1 MEIKIF
7 FLNVLIKKIFFF
19 IINSRN
25 ESVYK
30 KTLYRIKGGF
40 IMLLLIVLA
49 AIVAL
54 LLLITWAKLN
64 PFVALII
71 TAIGVGLATG
81 MPIIS
86 PDPAKAPGIIDSLKA
101 GMGNTL
107 GFLAIVLA
115 LGTMLGKMMAESGG
129 AERIAQT
136 LISRFGEKNVHWA
149 MMFVAFI
156 VGIPVFFQVGFVLL
170 VPLVF
175 TIARQTGVSLVK
187 IGVPLVA
194 GLSVVHGLVPPHPAA
209 MAAVGIFKADV
220 GLTIL
225 YSIIVGLPT
234 AILAGPL
241 YGNWIG
247 KRIHKTVP
255 KEIGEQLT
263 EHKEAKELPGF
274 FNTVF
279 TVLVPVILMLAA
291 SIAELALAKDSAAF
305 KVFKFLG
312 DPVVALL
319 IATVYSFFSLGFFR
333 GLNRDTV
340 LKFTNDCLAPTAT
353 ILLVIGAGGAFNKV
367 LLDSGIGQY
376 IAELAQQSHVSPIV
390 LGWGIAAMIR
400 VATGS
405 ATVSMM
411 TAAGIV
417 APIAAAMPGTNVELL
432 VLATGAG
439 SLILSHV
446 NDSGFWMIKE
456 YFGMTVKETLLTWT
470 ALETIISVAAFVFI
484 LVLDLFV

>member
-1 MEIKIF
+1 
-7 FLNVLIKKIFFF
+7 
-19 IINSRN
+19 
-25 ESVYK
+25 
-30 KTLYRIKGGF
+30 
-40 IMLLLIVLA
+40 MLLLIVLA
-49 AIVAL
+49 AIVVL
-54 LLLITWAKLN
+54 LLLITVAKMN
-64 PFVALII
+64 PFVALIV
-71 TAIGVGLATG
+71 TAIGTGLAAG
-81 MPIIS
+81 MPLFTTE
-86 PDPAKAPGIIDSLKA
+86 DHPGIIDSIKT

-129 AERIAQT
+129 AERIART
-136 LISRFGEKNVHWA
+136 LIRLFGEKNVHWA
-149 MMFVAFI
+149 MMFVAFL

-170 VPLVF
+170 IPLVF

-209 MAAVGIFKADV
+209 MAAVGIFNADV
-220 GLTIL
+220 GRTIL

-241 YGNWIG
+241 YGKWIG
-247 KRIHKTVP
+247 NRIHKTVP
-255 KEIGEQLT
+255 KEMGEQLT
-263 EHKEAKELPGF
+263 ENSDTKKLPGF
-274 FNTVF
+274 FNTLI
-279 TVLVPVILMLAA
+279 TILVPVFLMLIAT
-291 SIAELALAKDSAAF
+291 IAELVLDKDTILF
-305 KVFKFLG
+305 QTFKFIG
-312 DPVVALL
+312 DPIVALL

-333 GLNRDTV
+333 GMSRESI

-353 ILLVIGAGGAFNKV
+353 ILLVIGAGGAFNRV
-367 LLDSGIGQY
+367 LLDSGIGDY
-376 IAELAQQSHVSPIV
+376 IAEIATASHISPIL

-417 APIAAAMPGTNVELL
+417 APIAAVVPGVNVELL

-446 NDSGFWMIKE
+446 NDSGFWLIKE
-456 YFGMTVKETLLTWT
+456 YFGMTVKETLMTWT
-470 ALETIISVAAFVFI
+470 ALETIISVAALVFI
-484 LVLDLFV
+484 LALNMFV

>member
-1 MEIKIF
+1 
-7 FLNVLIKKIFFF
+7 
-19 IINSRN
+19 
-25 ESVYK
+25 
-30 KTLYRIKGGF
+30 
-40 IMLLLIVLA
+40 MLLLIVFA
-49 AIVAL
+49 AIIAL
-54 LLLITWAKLN
+54 LLLITVAKLN
-64 PFVALII
+64 PFVALIV

-81 MPIIS
+81 MPLIS
-86 PDPAKAPGIIDSLKA
+86 TDPEVPGIIDSIKA

-129 AERIAQT
+129 AERIANT
-136 LISRFGEKNVHWA
+136 LIARFGEKNVHWA

-170 VPLVF
+170 IPLVF
-175 TIARQTGVSLVK
+175 TIARRTGVSLVSL
-187 IGVPLVA
+187 GVPLVA

-220 GLTIL
+220 GITIL

-234 AILAGPL
+234 AILAGPV
-241 YGNWIG
+241 YGKWIG

-255 KEIGEQLT
+255 KEIGDQLT
-263 EHKEAKELPGF
+263 EQKDEKELPGF
-274 FNTVF
+274 LNTVI
-279 TVLVPVILMLAA
+279 TVLIPVFLMLSA
-291 SIAELALAKDSAAF
+291 SIAELFLSKESTAF
-305 KVFKFLG
+305 EVFRFLG

-333 GLNRDTV
+333 GMNRDKI
-340 LKFTNDCLAPTAT
+340 LKLTNDCLAPTAT

-367 LLDSGIGQY
+367 LLDSGIGDY
-376 IAELAQQSHVSPIV
+376 IAELAQQSNVSPI
-390 LGWGIAAMIR
+390 LLAWGIAAMIR
-400 VATGS
+400 IATGS

-417 APIAAAMPGTNVELL
+417 APIAALVPGVNLELL

-456 YFGMTVKETLLTWT
+456 YFGMTVKETLQTWT
-470 ALETIISVAAFVFI
+470 VLETIISVAALIFI
-484 LVLDLFV
+484 LVLSMFV

>member
-1 MEIKIF
+1 
-7 FLNVLIKKIFFF
+7 
-19 IINSRN
+19 
-25 ESVYK
+25 
-30 KTLYRIKGGF
+30 
-40 IMLLLIVLA
+40 MLLLIVFA
-49 AIVAL
+49 SIVAL
-54 LLLITWAKLN
+54 LLLITVAKLN
-64 PFVALII
+64 PFVALIV

-81 MPIIS
+81 MPLIS
-86 PDPAKAPGIIDSLKA
+86 TNPEVPGIIDSIKA

-129 AERIAQT
+129 AERIANT
-136 LISRFGEKNVHWA
+136 LIAKFGEKNVHWA

-170 VPLVF
+170 IPLVF
-175 TIARQTGVSLVK
+175 TIARRTGVSLVSL
-187 IGVPLVA
+187 GVPLVA

-220 GLTIL
+220 GITIL

-234 AILAGPL
+234 AILAGPV
-241 YGNWIG
+241 YGKWIG

-255 KEIGEQLT
+255 KEIGDQLT
-263 EHKEAKELPGF
+263 EQKDENELPGF
-274 FNTVF
+274 LNTVI
-279 TVLVPVILMLAA
+279 TVLIPVFLMLSA
-291 SIAELALAKDSAAF
+291 SIAELFLSKESTAF
-305 KVFKFLG
+305 EVFRFLG

-333 GLNRDTV
+333 GMNRDKI
-340 LKFTNDCLAPTAT
+340 LKLTNDCLAPTAT

-367 LLDSGIGQY
+367 LLDSGIGDY
-376 IAELAQQSHVSPIV
+376 IAQLAQESNVSPI
-390 LGWGIAAMIR
+390 LLAWGIAAMIR

-417 APIAAAMPGTNVELL
+417 APIAAVVPGVNLELL

-456 YFGMTVKETLLTWT
+456 YFGMTVKETLQTWT
-470 ALETIISVAAFVFI
+470 VLETIISVAALVFI
-484 LVLDLFV
+484 LLLSMFV

>member
-1 MEIKIF
+1 
-7 FLNVLIKKIFFF
+7 
-19 IINSRN
+19 
-25 ESVYK
+25 
-30 KTLYRIKGGF
+30 
-40 IMLLLIVLA
+40 MLLLIVFA

-54 LLLITWAKLN
+54 LLLITVAKLN
-64 PFVALII
+64 PFVALIV

-81 MPIIS
+81 MPLIS
-86 PDPAKAPGIIDSLKA
+86 TNPEVPGIIDSIKA

-129 AERIAQT
+129 AERIANT
-136 LISRFGEKNVHWA
+136 LIAKFGEKNVHWA

-170 VPLVF
+170 IPLVF
-175 TIARQTGVSLVK
+175 TIARRTGVSLVSL
-187 IGVPLVA
+187 GVPLVA

-220 GLTIL
+220 GITIL

-234 AILAGPL
+234 AILAGPV
-241 YGNWIG
+241 YGKWIG

-255 KEIGEQLT
+255 KEIGDQLT
-263 EHKEAKELPGF
+263 EQKDEKELPGF
-274 FNTVF
+274 LNTVI
-279 TVLVPVILMLAA
+279 TVLIPVFLMLSA
-291 SIAELALAKDSAAF
+291 SIAELFLSKESTAF
-305 KVFKFLG
+305 EVFRFLG

-333 GLNRDTV
+333 GMNRDKI
-340 LKFTNDCLAPTAT
+340 LKLTNDCLAPTAT

-367 LLDSGIGQY
+367 LLDSGIGDY
-376 IAELAQQSHVSPIV
+376 IAQLAQESNVSPI
-390 LGWGIAAMIR
+390 LLAWGIAAMIR

-417 APIAAAMPGTNVELL
+417 APIAAVVPGVNLELL

-456 YFGMTVKETLLTWT
+456 YFGMTVKETLQTWT
-470 ALETIISVAAFVFI
+470 VLETIISVAALVFI
-484 LVLDLFV
+484 LILSMFV

>member
-1 MEIKIF
+1 
-7 FLNVLIKKIFFF
+7 
-19 IINSRN
+19 
-25 ESVYK
+25 
-30 KTLYRIKGGF
+30 
-40 IMLLLIVLA
+40 MLLLIVFA

-54 LLLITWAKLN
+54 LLLITVAKLN
-64 PFVALII
+64 PFVALIV

-81 MPIIS
+81 MPLIS
-86 PDPAKAPGIIDSLKA
+86 TDPEVPGIIDSIKA

-129 AERIAQT
+129 AERIANT
-136 LISRFGEKNVHWA
+136 LIDRFGEKNVHWA

-170 VPLVF
+170 IPLVF
-175 TIARQTGVSLVK
+175 TIARRTGVSLVSL
-187 IGVPLVA
+187 GVPLVA

-220 GLTIL
+220 GMTIL

-234 AILAGPL
+234 AILAGPV
-241 YGNWIG
+241 YGKWIG

-255 KEIGEQLT
+255 KEIGDQLT
-263 EHKEAKELPGF
+263 EQKDEKELPGF
-274 FNTVF
+274 FNTIT
-279 TVLVPVILMLAA
+279 TVLIPVFLMLSA
-291 SIAELALAKDSAAF
+291 SIAELFLSKESTAF
-305 KVFKFLG
+305 EVFRFLG

-333 GLNRDTV
+333 GMNRDKI
-340 LKFTNDCLAPTAT
+340 LKLTNDCLAPTAT

-367 LLDSGIGQY
+367 LLDSGIGDY
-376 IAELAQQSHVSPIV
+376 IAELAQQSNVSPI
-390 LGWGIAAMIR
+390 LLAWGIAAMIR
-400 VATGS
+400 IATGS

-417 APIAAAMPGTNVELL
+417 APIAAVVPGVNLELL

-456 YFGMTVKETLLTWT
+456 YFGMTVKETLQTWT
-470 ALETIISVAAFVFI
+470 VLETIISVAALVFI
-484 LVLDLFV
+484 LALSMFV

>member
-1 MEIKIF
+1 
-7 FLNVLIKKIFFF
+7 
-19 IINSRN
+19 
-25 ESVYK
+25 
-30 KTLYRIKGGF
+30 
-40 IMLLLIVLA
+40 MLLFIVLA
-49 AIVAL
+49 AIVVL
-54 LLLITWAKLN
+54 LLLITVAKLN

-81 MPIIS
+81 MPLVS
-86 PDPAKAPGIIDSLKA
+86 SNPEVPSIIDSIKA

-136 LISRFGEKNVHWA
+136 LIKRFGEKNVHWA
-149 MMFVAFI
+149 MMGVGFI

-170 VPLVF
+170 IPLVF
-175 TIARQTGVSLVK
+175 TIARQTKMSLVS

-209 MAAVGIFKADV
+209 MAAVGIFQADV

-225 YSIIVGLPT
+225 YSLIVGIPT
-234 AILAGPL
+234 AILAGPV
-241 YGNWIG
+241 YGKWIG
-247 KRIHKTVP
+247 KRIYKEVP
-255 KEIGEQLT
+255 KEIGDQLAEQNPT
-263 EHKEAKELPGF
+263 KELPGF
-274 FNTVF
+274 FNTLF
-279 TVLVPVILMLAA
+279 TILVPVLLMLAS
-291 SIAELALAKDSAAF
+291 SIAQL
-305 KVFKFLG
+305 VFEKESFAYEFFFFIG
-312 DPVVALL
+312 DPIVALL

-333 GLNRDTV
+333 GLSRETI

-353 ILLVIGAGGAFNKV
+353 ILLVIGAGGAFNRV
-367 LLDSGIGQY
+367 LLDSGIGDY
-376 IAELAQQSHVSPIV
+376 IAELAQDSNVSPIL

-417 APIAAAMPGTNVELL
+417 APIVAVIPGVNIELL

-446 NDSGFWMIKE
+446 NDSGFWLIKE
-456 YFGMTVKETLLTWT
+456 YFGMNVKETLMTWT
-470 ALETIISVAAFVFI
+470 ALETIISVAALVFI
-484 LVLDLFV
+484 LILNTFV

>member
-1 MEIKIF
+1 
-7 FLNVLIKKIFFF
+7 
-19 IINSRN
+19 
-25 ESVYK
+25 
-30 KTLYRIKGGF
+30 
-40 IMLLLIVLA
+40 MLLFIVLA
-49 AIVAL
+49 AILVL
-54 LLLITWAKLN
+54 LLLITVVKLN
-64 PFVALII
+64 PFVALIV
-71 TAIGVGLATG
+71 TAIGAGLAAG
-81 MPIIS
+81 MPLLATE
-86 PDPAKAPGIIDSLKA
+86 DTPGIIDSIKT

-129 AERIAQT
+129 AERIART
-136 LISRFGEKNVHWA
+136 LIKLFGERNVHWA

-170 VPLVF
+170 IPLVF
-175 TIARQTGVSLVK
+175 TIARQTGLSLVK

-209 MAAVGIFKADV
+209 MAAVGIFNADI

-225 YSIIVGLPT
+225 YSLIVGLPT
-234 AILAGPL
+234 AIVAGPL

-247 KRIHKTVP
+247 KRIHKEVP
-255 KEIGEQLT
+255 KEMGEQLT
-263 EHKEAKELPGF
+263 ESADSKALPGF
-274 FNTVF
+274 ANTLI
-279 TVLVPVILMLAA
+279 TILVPVFLMLIATFADLFLENGVLVKDDFLYLAA
-291 SIAELALAKDSAAF
+291 
-305 KVFKFLG
+305 KFVG

-319 IATVYSFFSLGFFR
+319 IATVYSFFSLGYFR
-333 GLNRDTV
+333 GLSREKV

-353 ILLVIGAGGAFNKV
+353 ILLVIGAGGAFNRV
-367 LLDSGIGQY
+367 LLDSGIGEY
-376 IAELAQQSHVSPIV
+376 IAELATASNVSPIL

-446 NDSGFWMIKE
+446 NDSGFWLIKE
-456 YFGMTVKETLLTWT
+456 YFGMSVKETLLTWT
-470 ALETIISVAAFVFI
+470 ALETIISVVALGLI
-484 LVLDLFV
+484 LALNTVV

>member
-1 MEIKIF
+1 
-7 FLNVLIKKIFFF
+7 
-19 IINSRN
+19 
-25 ESVYK
+25 
-30 KTLYRIKGGF
+30 
-40 IMLLLIVLA
+40 MLLLIVFA

-54 LLLITWAKLN
+54 LLLITVAKLN
-64 PFVALII
+64 PFVALIV

-81 MPIIS
+81 MPLIS
-86 PDPAKAPGIIDSLKA
+86 TNPEVPGIIDSIKA

-129 AERIAQT
+129 AERIANT
-136 LISRFGEKNVHWA
+136 LIAKFGEKNVHWA

-170 VPLVF
+170 IPLVF
-175 TIARQTGVSLVK
+175 TIARRTGVSLVSL
-187 IGVPLVA
+187 GVPLVA

-220 GLTIL
+220 GITIL

-234 AILAGPL
+234 AILAGPV
-241 YGNWIG
+241 YGKWIG

-255 KEIGEQLT
+255 KEIGDQLT
-263 EHKEAKELPGF
+263 EQKNENELPGF
-274 FNTVF
+274 LNTVI
-279 TVLVPVILMLAA
+279 TVLIPVFLMLSA
-291 SIAELALAKDSAAF
+291 SIAELFLSKESTAF
-305 KVFKFLG
+305 EVFRFLG

-333 GLNRDTV
+333 GMNRDKI
-340 LKFTNDCLAPTAT
+340 LKLTNDCLAPTAT

-367 LLDSGIGQY
+367 LLDSGIGDY
-376 IAELAQQSHVSPIV
+376 IAQLAQESNVSPI
-390 LGWGIAAMIR
+390 LLAWGIAAMIR

-417 APIAAAMPGTNVELL
+417 APIAAVIPGVNLELL

-456 YFGMTVKETLLTWT
+456 YFGMTVKETLQTWT
-470 ALETIISVAAFVFI
+470 VLETIISVAALVFI
-484 LVLDLFV
+484 LLLSMFV

>member
-1 MEIKIF
+1 
-7 FLNVLIKKIFFF
+7 
-19 IINSRN
+19 
-25 ESVYK
+25 
-30 KTLYRIKGGF
+30 
-40 IMLLLIVLA
+40 MLLLIVFA

-54 LLLITWAKLN
+54 LLLITVAKLN
-64 PFVALII
+64 PFVALIV

-81 MPIIS
+81 MPLIS
-86 PDPAKAPGIIDSLKA
+86 TNPEVPGIIDSIKA

-129 AERIAQT
+129 AECIANT
-136 LISRFGEKNVHWA
+136 LIAKFGEKNVHWA

-170 VPLVF
+170 IPLVF
-175 TIARQTGVSLVK
+175 TIARRTGVSLVSL
-187 IGVPLVA
+187 GVPLVA

-220 GLTIL
+220 GMTIL

-234 AILAGPL
+234 AILAGPV
-241 YGNWIG
+241 YGKWIG

-255 KEIGEQLT
+255 KEIGDQLT
-263 EHKEAKELPGF
+263 EQKDEKELPGF
-274 FNTVF
+274 LNTVI
-279 TVLVPVILMLAA
+279 TVLIPVFLMLSA
-291 SIAELALAKDSAAF
+291 SIAELFLSKESTAF
-305 KVFKFLG
+305 EVFRFLG

-333 GLNRDTV
+333 GMNRDKI
-340 LKFTNDCLAPTAT
+340 LKLTNDCLAPTAT

-367 LLDSGIGQY
+367 LLDSGIGDY
-376 IAELAQQSHVSPIV
+376 IAQLAQESNVSPI
-390 LGWGIAAMIR
+390 LLAWGIAAMIR

-417 APIAAAMPGTNVELL
+417 APIAAVVPGVNLELL

-456 YFGMTVKETLLTWT
+456 YFGMTVKETLQTWT
-470 ALETIISVAAFVFI
+470 VLETIISVAALVFI
-484 LVLDLFV
+484 LLLSMFV

>member
-1 MEIKIF
+1 
-7 FLNVLIKKIFFF
+7 
-19 IINSRN
+19 
-25 ESVYK
+25 
-30 KTLYRIKGGF
+30 
-40 IMLLLIVLA
+40 MLLFIVLA

-54 LLLITWAKLN
+54 LLLITVAKLN
-64 PFVALII
+64 PFVSLII

-81 MPIIS
+81 MPLVS
-86 PDPAKAPGIIDSLKA
+86 ANPEVPSIIDSIKA

-136 LISRFGEKNVHWA
+136 LIKRFGEKNVHWA
-149 MMFVAFI
+149 MMVVAFI

-170 VPLVF
+170 IPLVF
-175 TIARQTGVSLVK
+175 TIARQTKMSLVS

-220 GLTIL
+220 GITIL
-225 YSIIVGLPT
+225 YSLIVGIPT
-234 AILAGPL
+234 AILAGPV
-241 YGNWIG
+241 YGKWIG
-247 KRIHKTVP
+247 KKIYKEVP
-255 KEIGEQLT
+255 KEIGDQLAEQNQG
-263 EHKEAKELPGF
+263 KKLPGF
-274 FNTVF
+274 FNTII
-279 TVLVPVILMLAA
+279 TILVPVFLMLAS
-291 SIAELALAKDSAAF
+291 SIAELTLAKGSLGYNIF
-305 KVFKFLG
+305 RFLG

-333 GLNRDTV
+333 GLSRETI
-340 LKFTNDCLAPTAT
+340 LKFSNDCLAPTAT

-367 LLDSGIGQY
+367 LLDSGIGTY
-376 IAELAQQSHVSPIV
+376 IAELAQESHISPI
-390 LGWGIAAMIR
+390 LLAWGIAAMIR
-400 VATGS
+400 IATGS

-417 APIAAAMPGTNVELL
+417 APIVAVMPGVNIELL

-446 NDSGFWMIKE
+446 NDSGFWLIKE
-456 YFGMTVKETLLTWT
+456 YFGMTVKETLMTWT
-470 ALETIISVAAFVFI
+470 ALETIISVAALCFI
-484 LVLDLFV
+484 LILNIFV

>member
-1 MEIKIF
+1 MP
-7 FLNVLIKKIFFF
+7 LI
-19 IINSRN
+19 S
-25 ESVYK
+25 
-30 KTLYRIKGGF
+30 T
-40 IMLLLIVLA
+40 
-49 AIVAL
+49 
-54 LLLITWAKLN
+54 N
-64 PFVALII
+64 PEV
-71 TAIGVGLATG
+71 
-81 MPIIS
+81 
-86 PDPAKAPGIIDSLKA
+86 PGIIDSIKA

-129 AERIAQT
+129 AERIANT
-136 LISRFGEKNVHWA
+136 LIAKFGEKNVHWA

-170 VPLVF
+170 IPLVF
-175 TIARQTGVSLVK
+175 TIARRTGVSLVSL
-187 IGVPLVA
+187 GVPLVA

-220 GLTIL
+220 GITIL

-234 AILAGPL
+234 AILAGPV
-241 YGNWIG
+241 YGKWIG

-255 KEIGEQLT
+255 KEIGDQLT
-263 EHKEAKELPGF
+263 EQKGENELPGF
-274 FNTVF
+274 LNTVI
-279 TVLVPVILMLAA
+279 TVLIPVFLMLSA
-291 SIAELALAKDSAAF
+291 SIAELFLSKESTAF
-305 KVFKFLG
+305 EVFRFLG

-333 GLNRDTV
+333 GMNRDKI
-340 LKFTNDCLAPTAT
+340 LKLTNDCLAPTAT

-367 LLDSGIGQY
+367 LLDSGIGDY
-376 IAELAQQSHVSPIV
+376 IAQLAQESNVSPI
-390 LGWGIAAMIR
+390 LLAWGIAAMIR

-417 APIAAAMPGTNVELL
+417 APIAAVIPGVNLELL

-456 YFGMTVKETLLTWT
+456 YFGMTVKETLQTWT
-470 ALETIISVAAFVFI
+470 VLETIISVAALVFI
-484 LVLDLFV
+484 LLLSMFV

>member
-1 MEIKIF
+1 
-7 FLNVLIKKIFFF
+7 
-19 IINSRN
+19 
-25 ESVYK
+25 
-30 KTLYRIKGGF
+30 
-40 IMLLLIVLA
+40 MLLFIVLA
-49 AIVAL
+49 GIAAL
-54 LLLITWAKLN
+54 LLLITVVKLN
-64 PFVALII
+64 PFVSLIL
-71 TAIGVGLATG
+71 TAIGVGWAAG
-81 MPIIS
+81 MPLL
-86 PDPAKAPGIIDSLKA
+86 AVGKTPGIIDSIKT

-129 AERIAQT
+129 AERIAKT
-136 LISRFGEKNVHWA
+136 LIGLFGERNVHWA

-170 VPLVF
+170 IPLVF

-209 MAAVGIFKADV
+209 MAAVDIFKADV
-220 GLTIL
+220 GRTIL
-225 YSIIVGLPT
+225 YSLIVGLPT
-234 AILAGPL
+234 AIVAGPL

-247 KRIHKTVP
+247 NRIQKSVP
-255 KEIGEQLT
+255 KEMGDQLT
-263 EHKEAKELPGF
+263 ENAGDKVLPGF
-274 FNTVF
+274 WNTVF
-279 TVLVPVILMLAA
+279 TILVPVFLML
-291 SIAELALAKDSAAF
+291 IATIADLALAKDTTLYQ
-305 KVFKFLG
+305 VFKFLG

-319 IATVYSFFSLGFFR
+319 IATVYSFFSLGYAR
-333 GLNRDTV
+333 GVSREKV
-340 LKFTNDCLAPTAT
+340 LKFSNDCLAPTAT
-353 ILLVIGAGGAFNKV
+353 ILLVIGAGGAFNRV
-367 LLDSGIGQY
+367 LLDSGIGNY
-376 IAELAQQSHVSPIV
+376 IAELAKASAISPIL

-417 APIAAAMPGTNVELL
+417 APIAASMPGVSPELL

-446 NDSGFWMIKE
+446 NDSGFWLIKE

-470 ALETIISVAAFVFI
+470 ALETIISVVALALIMVLNMFI
-484 LVLDLFV
+484 

>member
-1 MEIKIF
+1 
-7 FLNVLIKKIFFF
+7 
-19 IINSRN
+19 
-25 ESVYK
+25 
-30 KTLYRIKGGF
+30 
-40 IMLLLIVLA
+40 MLLVIVLA
-49 AIVAL
+49 AIVVL
-54 LLLITWAKLN
+54 LLLITVVKLN
-64 PFVALII
+64 PFVSLII
-71 TAIGVGLATG
+71 TAIGAGLAAG
-81 MPIIS
+81 MPLIAS
-86 PDPAKAPGIIDSLKA
+86 EDQPGIIDSIKT

-129 AERIAQT
+129 AERIART
-136 LISRFGEKNVHWA
+136 LIGWFGERNVHWA
-149 MMFVAFI
+149 MMFVALI

-170 VPLVF
+170 IPLVF
-175 TIARQTGVSLVK
+175 TIARQTGMSLVK

-209 MAAVGIFKADV
+209 MAAVGIFNADI

-225 YSIIVGLPT
+225 YSLIVGIPT
-234 AILAGPL
+234 AIIAGPL

-247 KRIHKTVP
+247 KRIHKNVP

-263 EHKEAKELPGF
+263 ENVETKKLPGF
-274 FNTVF
+274 FNTV
-279 TVLVPVILMLAA
+279 TTILVPVFLML
-291 SIAELALAKDSAAF
+291 IATIADVFLKEGSNLFQL
-305 KVFKFLG
+305 FKFVG
-312 DPVVALL
+312 DPIVALL

-333 GLNRDTV
+333 GLSRETI
-340 LKFTNDCLAPTAT
+340 LKFSNDCLGPTAT
-353 ILLVIGAGGAFNKV
+353 ILLVIGAGGAFNRV
-367 LLDSGIGQY
+367 LLDSGIGDY
-376 IAELAQQSHVSPIV
+376 IADMATAAEISPIL

-400 VATGS
+400 IATGS

-417 APIAAAMPGTNVELL
+417 APIALVVPDVNVELL

-446 NDSGFWMIKE
+446 NDAGFWLIKE

-470 ALETIISVAAFVFI
+470 ALETIISVVALGLI
-484 LVLDLFV
+484 LILNTVV